1 VHTRRRRYS
10 RAVATYVLV
19 HGAWVGGWCWQ
30 KVVPL
35 LEAEGH
41 RVVALDLPGHGDD
54 STAVSGMTLAA
65 NVKCIRDAVEA
76 ADERVI
82 LVGHSMGG
90 IAITQVAED
99 VPGRIATLVYVSA
112 FLPQHGQSLP
122 ELVARFLDVFAP
134 LNIQVNESEGTIS
147 VNPDDLWRATL
158 LGECDDED
166 VLLAS
171 RRLVPESL
179 AVADA
184 SVSIT
189 PERAGRVPRVYVEC
203 LRDRM
208 LPIGAQRAM
217 QQAVGCKRV
226 LTIDTDHSSFLSRPH
241 ELADHLLSLAT

>member
-1 VHTRRRRYS
+1 
-10 RAVATYVLV
+10 VATYVLV

-30 KVVPL
+30 KVVPA

-65 NVKCIRDAVEA
+65 SVKCICQAIETADA
-76 ADERVI
+76 RVI

-90 IAITQVAED
+90 IAITQVAEE
-99 VPGRIATLVYVSA
+99 VPMRIAKLVYVCA
-112 FLPQHGQSLP
+112 FLPQHRQSLP
-122 ELVARFLDVFAP
+122 ELAARFLDVFAP
-134 LNIQVNESEGTIS
+134 VNVQVNESEGTIS
-147 VNPDDLWRATL
+147 VNPDDLWRNAL

-166 VLLAS
+166 VLFAS

-179 AVADA
+179 AAVDA

-189 PERAGRVPRVYVEC
+189 PGRAGSVPRVYIEC

-208 LPIGAQRAM
+208 LPLGTQRAM
-217 QQAVGCKRV
+217 QQAVGCERV
-226 LTIDTDHSSFLSRPH
+226 LTIDTDHSPFLSRPR
-241 ELADHLLSLAT
+241 ELADHLLSLAN